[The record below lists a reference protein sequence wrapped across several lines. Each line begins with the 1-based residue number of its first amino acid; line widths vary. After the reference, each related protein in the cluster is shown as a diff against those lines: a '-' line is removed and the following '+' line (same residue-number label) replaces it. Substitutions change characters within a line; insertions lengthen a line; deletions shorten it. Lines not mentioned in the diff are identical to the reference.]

1 MCQQTTAPA
10 PPDDIP
16 EDIASVEDYEHHALQ
31 RMTPALQAYF
41 NGAATDEVTLDSN
54 RTAFRDIAL
63 KQRVLTRMRTRSTAT
78 RILGQDFAYP
88 VMLAPVAYHRLVH
101 PEGELATVRA
111 ASAMGANMVVSTQA
125 STPLE
130 TMARASSLPNW
141 FQLYIK
147 PDRHFTLEL
156 VRRAEAAGYQALV
169 VTVDMPI
176 NSLCNR
182 EQRAGFELPAGV
194 EAANLRGMEQP
205 LHTTRAG
212 ESPLFSGP
220 LLTHAPTWHDVAW
233 LQSRTQLP
241 VLLKGITTAED
252 ARLALARGIDG
263 LIVSNHGGRSLD
275 TMPAAIDLLPEV
287 VAEVGNRMPVMMDGG
302 IRRGSDIF
310 KALALGAQ
318 AVLVGRPQI
327 HALATAGTTGVA
339 HMLHLLRTELEVG
352 MALAGTP
359 TLADIT
365 PDALYTQ
372 STTTAR

>member
-1 MCQQTTAPA
+1 MWQQTT
-10 PPDDIP
+10 PPTSPDHTPGDIV
-16 EDIASVEDYEHHALQ
+16 SVEDYEAHALQ
-31 RMTPALQAYF
+31 RMTPEFQAYF
-41 NGAATDEVTLDSN
+41 NGAATDEVTLRRN
-54 RTAFRDIAL
+54 RTAFRDIAM
-63 KQRVLTRMRTRSTAT
+63 KQRVLTNMRARSTET
-78 RILGQDFAYP
+78 RILDQDFAYP
-88 VMLAPVAYHRLVH
+88 IMLAPVAYHRLVH

-125 STPLE
+125 STTLE
-130 TMARASSLPNW
+130 AMARTSTRANW

-147 PDRHFTLEL
+147 PDRHFTLDL

-169 VTVDMPI
+169 LTVDMPI

-182 EQRAGFELPAGV
+182 EQRAGFELPEGV
-194 EAANLRGMEQP
+194 EAANLRGMEKP

-220 LLTHAPTWHDVAW
+220 LLTHAPTWRDVEW
-233 LQSRTQLP
+233 LQSRTRLP
-241 VLLKGITTAED
+241 ILLKGITTAED
-252 ARLALARGIDG
+252 ARLALERGIAG

-275 TMPAAIDLLPEV
+275 TMPATIELLPKV

-339 HMLHLLRTELEVG
+339 HMLHLLRTELEVC

-365 PDALYTQ
+365 PDALY
-372 STTTAR
+372 A